1 MSSRPGSVLIQL
13 CSGAQQLF
21 IAAPYIKAD
30 ALTRVL
36 AEVDPEASI
45 TCITRWNPHD
55 LALGA
60 SDTAC
65 RTIVTERGGS
75 FRLHPSLHAKYY
87 RIDDTFLIGSANLT
101 SSAMGWSSQPNLE
114 ILCRAGDDFDA
125 GTFQRELLNEARE
138 IDDAEFARWE
148 AIARISTQSQSSPT
162 SIDGQPLLDTWRPA
176 TREPRHLE
184 LVYQGRK
191 DMIASFDQQG
201 AAQRDIQALLI
212 PPDLTDEQI
221 RTWAAACLLA
231 APFTNA
237 VIRLQD
243 LDTPSAS
250 RSLARTYRISA
261 TEARRDMETVQ
272 NWLAFLAPEMLPRGS
287 QRGDGGSWST
297 VVGRK

>member
-1 MSSRPGSVLIQL
+1 MSSRPGNLLIWL
-13 CSGAQQLF
+13 CSGAQRLV

-36 AEVDPEASI
+36 AEVDPAVPLI
-45 TCITRWNPHD
+45 CVTRWNPHD
-55 LALGA
+55 LAVGA

-87 RIDDTFLIGSANLT
+87 RIDDTVLIGSANLT
-101 SSAMGWSSQPNLE
+101 SSAMGWSTQPNLE

-125 GTFQRELLNEARE
+125 GAFQRELLNEARE
-138 IDDAEFARWE
+138 ISDAEFARWE
-148 AIARISTQSQSSPT
+148 AIARISTRNT
-162 SIDGQPLLDTWRPA
+162 STVTDGQPPLGTWRPA

-184 LVYQGRK
+184 LVYQGKK
-191 DMIASFDQQG
+191 DAIASFDQQD

-212 PPDLTDEQI
+212 PPGLTNEQV

-231 APFTNA
+231 APFTNT

-243 LDTPSAS
+243 LDTPRAYL
-250 RSLARTYRISA
+250 SLARTYRLNA

-272 NWLAFLAPEMLPRGS
+272 NWLAFLAPEVLP
-287 QRGDGGSWST
+287 QRVSS
-297 VVGRK
+297 R

>member
-1 MSSRPGSVLIQL
+1 MSSRPGSALIRL
-13 CSGAQQLF
+13 CSDDAQRLV

-36 AEVDPEASI
+36 SDVSPAASL

-55 LALGA
+55 LAVGA

-75 FRLHPSLHAKYY
+75 FKLHPSLHAKYY
-87 RIDDTFLIGSANLT
+87 RVDDAVLIGSANLT
-101 SSAMGWSSQPNLE
+101 SSAMGWSAQPNLE

-125 GTFQRELLNEARE
+125 CAFQRELLNEARE
-138 IDDAEFARWE
+138 MSDAEFAHWE
-148 AIARISTQSQSSPT
+148 AIARISTRSDPT
-162 SIDGQPLLDTWRPA
+162 VTDGQPLLDTWRPA
-176 TREPRHLE
+176 TRDPRYLE
-184 LVYQGRK
+184 LVYQDRK
-191 DMIASFDQQG
+191 DEIASFDQQH

-212 PPDLTDEQI
+212 SPGLTNDQV

-237 VIRLQD
+237 VIQLHN
-243 LDTPSAS
+243 LDAPSAS
-250 RSLARTYRISA
+250 RSLARTFRLSA

-272 NWLAFLAPEMLPRGS
+272 NWLAFLAPEILPQPVSSR
-287 QRGDGGSWST
+287 
-297 VVGRK
+297 